1 MGRHFILSGP
11 LRSITTPRKLRRS
24 WLRGSDPMP
33 GSGLAQE
40 SAAMTTKDHP
50 PTPDAEPDAAGIE
63 PQIASKTQPE
73 LSVLTAAPEA
83 DLESRIQQ
91 RRAELIAT
99 LSGLRTDTRIAA
111 TEIRDRLKA
120 RLSEIARI
128 TKVGIVDGWTNLSDT
143 VKYQLEDWLT
153 QSERYIHDLPARNG

>member
-1 MGRHFILSGP
+1 
-11 LRSITTPRKLRRS
+11 
-24 WLRGSDPMP
+24 MP
-33 GSGLAQE
+33 GSRLAQE

-91 RRAELIAT
+91 RRGELIAT
-99 LSGLRTDTRIAA
+99 LSGLRTDTRISA

-120 RLSEIARI
+120 RLSDLARI
-128 TKVGIVDGWTNLSDT
+128 TKVGVVDGWANLSDT
-143 VKYQLEDWLT
+143 VKYKLEGWLT
-153 QSERYIHDLPARNG
+153 ESERYMHDLPVKSES